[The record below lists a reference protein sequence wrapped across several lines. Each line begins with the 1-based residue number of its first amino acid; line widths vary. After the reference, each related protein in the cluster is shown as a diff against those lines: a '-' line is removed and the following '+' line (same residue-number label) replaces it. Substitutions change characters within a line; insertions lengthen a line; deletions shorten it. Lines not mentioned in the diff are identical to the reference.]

1 MKREQLREFTNAAA
15 VLVSIGAM
23 TVSILEFKGFG
34 DGFFSPMLLGL
45 VASAY
50 AAVISIYFSRMKEKR
65 LRQRRIFIMYSHADS
80 EHAKKLVESLRE
92 AGYNPWYDQ
101 DEIAPG
107 QRISETVANGIAQS
121 AVALL
126 LVSKNLDLQKE
137 VINRELKA
145 ALSTMRSHDET
156 FSPVIPI
163 RLDET
168 DVPESL
174 SGVHWLSMKDDAFLE
189 RLDKGL
195 KRVLGA

>member
-1 MKREQLREFTNAAA
+1 MKREQLREFINAAA
-15 VLVSIGAM
+15 AMIAIVAM
-23 TVSILEFKGFG
+23 TLSVFEFKGIG
-34 DGFFSPMLLGL
+34 EGFFSPMLLSL

-50 AAVISIYFSRMKEKR
+50 AAAISIYFSRLKQKR
-65 LRQRRIFIMYSHADS
+65 LRQRRIFIMYSHADT
-80 EHAKKLVESLRE
+80 EYAKKLVGALRE

-101 DEIAPG
+101 DEIVPG
-107 QRISETVANGIAQS
+107 QRIAETVSNGIAQS

-126 LVSKNLDLQKE
+126 LVSKNLDLNKE
-137 VINRELKA
+137 LVSRELKA
-145 ALSTMRSHDET
+145 ALSSMRSRDDS

-163 RLDET
+163 RLDDT

-174 SGVHWLSMKDDAFLE
+174 SGVHWLRMGDEAFLE

>member
-50 AAVISIYFSRMKEKR
+50 AAAISIYFSRLKEKR
-65 LRQRRIFIMYSHADS
+65 LRQRRIFIMYSHADA
-80 EHAKKLVESLRE
+80 EHAKRLVDSLRE

-107 QRISETVANGIAQS
+107 QRIAETVANGIAQS

-145 ALSTMRSHDET
+145 ALSTMRSRDET

-174 SGVHWLSMKDDAFLE
+174 LGVQWLSMNDDTFLE